1 MGCPYRKLSVDPPY
15 LSYELTDGVPLWKA
29 LWHQRRAENS
39 GVCWRPGI
47 PHPRLMK
54 SKCCYKSIISFTTF
68 DCTTTTKQ
76 VEGGDRGYFFI
87 LPATTSLFKQ
97 RYTLAWCSCKCSTLE
112 AVRSW
117 DSKNTAVLEVSVVA
131 FWTNPSPAMPAS
143 QTRVCHFSSSFLVMA
158 WGSSGDCQKPSAL
171 HPHGDP
177 GEAPGCSY
185 SPAQLQP
192 HLSSEP
198 EDGAS
203 LCIYLYNS
211 DLRVKRNKPLKNTFI
226 S

>member
-1 MGCPYRKLSVDPPY
+1 MGQGPYFLHSNTSWHSPPTEQRVRGRGLSQEKRKRRQQLYVPILNAEMGCPYRKLSVDPPY
-15 LSYELTDGVPLWKA
+15 LSYELTDGVSLWKA
-29 LWHQRRAENS
+29 LWHQRRVENS

-54 SKCCYKSIISFTTF
+54 SKCCYKSIISFITF

-143 QTRVCHFSSSFLVMA
+143 QTGKGL
-158 WGSSGDCQKPSAL
+158 
-171 HPHGDP
+171 
-177 GEAPGCSY
+177 
-185 SPAQLQP
+185 
-192 HLSSEP
+192 
-198 EDGAS
+198 
-203 LCIYLYNS
+203 
-211 DLRVKRNKPLKNTFI
+211 PL
-226 S
+226 